1 MFNSVEI
8 FLNELNE
15 IDNYINYLEATR
27 EILRLKY
34 NAEILKNFKKN
45 HNKIK
50 VKIRQYE
57 YKLLIISVYG
67 SIEKLFENTIKEYIE
82 KLNKNITE
90 YGELP
95 LKIRENNFLF
105 SAKLIEKMTKSSK
118 YTNVIEKEE
127 IIEKLYTTIKKVE
140 NYELNAISFTDHS
153 TNFRLNSINEFFSK
167 VDIIQI
173 NDKIKLNKFF
183 NEKKEEASLIEM
195 ELLEFDNLAERRNRV
210 SHGENEDE
218 ILSIDEIKNLIRFF
232 KIYGETLK
240 QVLNNEFF
248 KIIENKG
255 ILLGKTSI
263 LYNKKIIGF
272 RLKNIEFEKGDFILV
287 NGQVSKIINIRVNN
301 NEDYSKIKLIND
313 EEADVS
319 LELEDKIA
327 TRMEYKLFRN
337 KYEIKN

>member
-8 FLNELNE
+8 FLNELSE
-15 IDNYINYLEATR
+15 IENYINYLEATR

-34 NAEILKNFKKN
+34 NAEILKKFKKN

-82 KLNKNITE
+82 KLNKNILE
-90 YGELP
+90 FSELP

-140 NYELNAISFTDHS
+140 NYELNAIAFTDHS
-153 TNFRLNSINEFFSK
+153 TNFRSNSINEFFSK

-183 NEKKEEASLIEM
+183 KEKKEEAV
-195 ELLEFDNLAERRNRV
+195 RV
-210 SHGENEDE
+210 
-218 ILSIDEIKNLIRFF
+218 
-232 KIYGETLK
+232 
-240 QVLNNEFF
+240 
-248 KIIENKG
+248 
-255 ILLGKTSI
+255 
-263 LYNKKIIGF
+263 
-272 RLKNIEFEKGDFILV
+272 
-287 NGQVSKIINIRVNN
+287 
-301 NEDYSKIKLIND
+301 
-313 EEADVS
+313 
-319 LELEDKIA
+319 
-327 TRMEYKLFRN
+327 
-337 KYEIKN
+337 